1 MNTNEFQTIIMVLTA
16 LTFVGVGYLVVR
28 LPRTNMKTRQ
38 RGILIDTSV
47 LMDGRITAVAATSFM
62 GGALVIPRSVVGELQ
77 LLADGSDSDRR
88 ARARRGLDI
97 VNELQHTPGIEV
109 EILQDGARA
118 DEGVDNR
125 LLTLA
130 KRHGAAICTLDY
142 NLNKVAVVEGIT
154 VLNINE
160 LAQSL
165 RMSHLPGE
173 HINVEVTQKGQD
185 SHQAVGHLAD
195 GTMVVVEQ
203 ASSRIGQTLEVE
215 VIRSLQTAAGRM
227 MFGRIVEKRG
237 EQPKQAYK
245 RTESSPAPRT
255 KQRSPRKD
263 TRTRQ
268 EVPSQAPARS
278 ERNEPK
284 PSQNPTSS
292 SSPSTNSSTSN
303 SVSQNQNQKRS
314 NSRRPPTSRQREAAF
329 INLVDKQS

>member
-1 MNTNEFQTIIMVLTA
+1 MNIDLYQTIVMVVNVLA
-16 LTFVGVGYLVVR
+16 LIGVLYLVTR
-28 LPRTNMKTRQ
+28 LPRTTMKTRQ
-38 RGILIDTSV
+38 RGVLVDTSV
-47 LMDGRITAVAATSFM
+47 LMDGRITAVATTSFM
-62 GGALVIPRSVVGELQ
+62 GGALVIPRSVIGELQ

-173 HINVEVTQKGQD
+173 YITVEVTQKGQD

-227 MFGRIVEKRG
+227 MFARLAEKR
-237 EQPKQAYK
+237 EQPKQAFK
-245 RTESSPAPRT
+245 RSDTSTTPRTAKQRPARKDNRPRQETPTPAPAT
-255 KQRSPRKD
+255 PR
-263 TRTRQ
+263 
-268 EVPSQAPARS
+268 P
-278 ERNEPK
+278 ERNQP
-284 PSQNPTSS
+284 NPA
-292 SSPSTNSSTSN
+292 NHN
-303 SVSQNQNQKRS
+303 ANAKRG
-314 NSRRPPTSRQREAAF
+314 NSRRPPSSRQREAAF

>member
-1 MNTNEFQTIIMVLTA
+1 MNTNLYQTILMVVNA
-16 LTFVGVGYLVVR
+16 LVLIGVLYLVTR
-28 LPRTNMKTRQ
+28 LPRTTMKTRQ
-38 RGILIDTSV
+38 RGILVDTSV

-97 VNELQHTPGIEV
+97 VNELQHTAGIEV

-203 ASSRIGQTLEVE
+203 ASSRIGQTVEVE
-215 VIRSLQTAAGRM
+215 IIRSLQTAAGRM
-227 MFGRIVEKRG
+227 MFARLLDKEKR

-245 RTESSPAPRT
+245 RAEVTATPRA
-255 KQRSPRKD
+255 KQQRTAPRKD

-268 EVPSQAPARS
+268 DAPAPAVAHI
-278 ERNEPK
+278 ERNQ
-284 PSQNPTSS
+284 SSSHSNTSS
-292 SSPSTNSSTSN
+292 NSNHNAS
-303 SVSQNQNQKRS
+303 RG